1 MIQSF
6 LAQTVIFYI
15 DTEIKK
21 IFAISSVRV
30 SRIKEDNFD
39 ISIILKNY
47 KFLKTEKIVV
57 FSSIFN
63 KSQVTEEPRAV
74 NSFEFTTFLVY

>member
-1 MIQSF
+1 MVQSF
-6 LAQTVIFYI
+6 LAQTAIFYI

-39 ISIILKNY
+39 ISIILNNY
-47 KFLKTEKIVV
+47 KLLKAEKINEISYSFND
-57 FSSIFN
+57 FSGTDSALE
-63 KSQVTEEPRAV
+63 T
-74 NSFEFTTFLVY
+74 